1 MDILHTSV
9 CLKPVTHERA
19 HTHIHT
25 QAHPCTG
32 RARRDGRKSRP
43 LQLGRWKGQQAR
55 ELSRLVLSDW
65 KATRSLPCG
74 RSLKFRQ
81 RPRWGSVTC
90 TTQVVQIHPA
100 LKATSTKRLPR
111 WAGRGTFQGQGGE
124 GPPYALGSTQVL
136 PSPGPPP
143 TTMNL
148 SCEFREE
155 FRRKRLKKRTEDI
168 LGAAGKRGEKTT
180 AVSLPGTA
188 GRSGG

>member
-1 MDILHTSV
+1 MFETCHTRA
-9 CLKPVTHERA
+9 CA
-19 HTHIHT
+19 HTHRHT

-90 TTQVVQIHPA
+90 TTQVVQIHP
-100 LKATSTKRLPR
+100 KRLPR

-136 PSPGPPP
+136 SSPGPPP

-148 SCEFREE
+148 SCEFREA